1 MPRAVLPALAD
12 EPAIELEFETFGDP
26 GNTTLLLVNG
36 YTSQMIVWE
45 TELIDGLVAQGLH
58 VVIYDNRDV
67 GLSTKLDGQLVD
79 PMKVLRSMI
88 AGESVEV
95 PYTLSAMAADGM
107 GLLTQLGIDQA
118 HIAGVSMGG
127 MIVQMMAI
135 EHPERVLSLC
145 SIMSSPGHP
154 DFGQP
159 SAEARSAL
167 LAPPSIEREAY
178 IDDSIR
184 AKVWLSKKH
193 FSEAATRDRSARQF
207 DRIFYPE
214 GFTRQLAAIYATGDR
229 SERLQQLDVSTLV
242 IHGRDDE
249 LISPSG
255 GARTAELINGSRYLL
270 LSDMGH
276 DLPVPLAPVLV
287 EAIAGHIRTSTTSN
301 ISTIRTSNEV

>member
-1 MPRAVLPALAD
+1 
-12 EPAIELEFETFGDP
+12 
-26 GNTTLLLVNG
+26 
-36 YTSQMIVWE
+36 
-45 TELIDGLVAQGLH
+45 
-58 VVIYDNRDV
+58 
-67 GLSTKLDGQLVD
+67 
-79 PMKVLRSMI
+79 MKVLQSII

-107 GLLTQLGIDQA
+107 GLLTHLGIDKA

-135 EHPERVLSLC
+135 EHPDRVLSLC

-154 DFGQP
+154 DYGRP
-159 SAEARSAL
+159 SPEARSAL

-178 IDDSIR
+178 IDDSLR

-193 FSEAATRDRSARQF
+193 FSEEVTRTRSARQF

-229 SERLQQLDVSTLV
+229 SERLQQLDVPTLV

-255 GARTAELINGSRYLL
+255 GERTAELIDGSRYLL

-276 DLPVPLAPVLV
+276 DLPAPLAPILA
-287 EAIAGHIRTSTTSN
+287 EAIAGHIRISN
-301 ISTIRTSNEV
+301 IRNISNIRTEV

>member
-1 MPRAVLPALAD
+1 
-12 EPAIELEFETFGDP
+12 
-26 GNTTLLLVNG
+26 
-36 YTSQMIVWE
+36 
-45 TELIDGLVAQGLH
+45 
-58 VVIYDNRDV
+58 
-67 GLSTKLDGQLVD
+67 
-79 PMKVLRSMI
+79 MKVLQAII
-88 AGESVEV
+88 AGEPVEV

-107 GLLTQLGIDQA
+107 GLLTHLGIDRA

-135 EHPERVLSLC
+135 EHPDRVLSLC

-154 DFGQP
+154 DYGQP

-178 IDDSIR
+178 INDSIS

-193 FSEAATRDRSARQF
+193 FSEEVTRNRSARQF

-229 SERLQQLDVSTLV
+229 SERLQQLDVPTLV

-255 GARTAELINGSRYLL
+255 GERTAELIDGSRYLL

-276 DLPVPLAPVLV
+276 DLPAPLAPILV
-287 EAIAGHIRTSTTSN
+287 EAIAGHIRISN
-301 ISTIRTSNEV
+301 ISNISNEV